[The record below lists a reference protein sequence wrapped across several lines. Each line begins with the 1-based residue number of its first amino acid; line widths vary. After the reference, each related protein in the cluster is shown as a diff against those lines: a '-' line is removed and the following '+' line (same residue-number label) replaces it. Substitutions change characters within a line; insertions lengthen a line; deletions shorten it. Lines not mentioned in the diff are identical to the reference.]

1 MKGIIYALCEPGTE
15 IIRYVGKT
23 INLNKR
29 YLNHC
34 IKYDGTLKCKWIKSL
49 NEKPNLIV
57 LDEVNLDLLNQMEI
71 YWIHQCKAWGFELVN
86 SVYNMNN
93 NCIDYSL
100 LNSFYSYNKKTKEFA
115 YYKNYKEFVRKHGI
129 VIKSKLV
136 NCISTQS
143 VKTCKE
149 MFLGKSEKECV
160 EKSKQ
165 FIKNQ
170 KLSKQKTAETCKTK
184 FGRKLIAMNIKDN
197 TEILNFVSIAEC
209 AKHLQ
214 VTDKEVSGYLNG
226 ISKNKFSLKGYVI
239 GDDIKDVTSKYINY
253 IEYNKAKNEKIK
265 NLKAGSKK
273 ILCETTNV
281 IYSSIKE
288 ASEQMNL
295 CRRGIS
301 KACGKTE
308 YKGYSFK
315 YV

>member
-15 IIRYVGKT
+15 VIRYVGKT
-23 INLNKR
+23 INLEQR
-29 YLNHC
+29 YREHC
-34 IKYDGTLKCKWIKSL
+34 KKNNGTLKSKWVSSL
-49 NEKPNLIV
+49 SEKPGVIV
-57 LDEVNLDLLNQMEI
+57 LDEVGIEI
-71 YWIHQCKAWGFELVN
+71 LHQTETYWIHQCKAWGFDLVN
-86 SVYNMNN
+86 TFVNN
-93 NCIDYSL
+93 KSNSIDYDL
-100 LNSFYSYNKKTKEFA
+100 LKDFYSYDKTTKEFKR
-115 YYKNYKEFVRKHGI
+115 YKSHKAFVKDNEFKHKSVI
-129 VIKSKLV
+129 VNLISDNTIKTFNNL
-136 NCISTQS
+136 
-143 VKTCKE
+143 
-149 MFLGKSEKECV
+149 FLGRTKEDCLIKEKLFNE
-160 EKSKQ
+160 
-165 FIKNQ
+165 NQ